1 MKIFSDR
8 YDTGTSADAMFQ
20 VRSDDCGIP
29 TSLVGCI
36 GEMICDITVPQA
48 NESLVGAGL
57 KVLEHWEITLHPK
70 E

>member
-1 MKIFSDR
+1 MKIMVDR
-8 YDTGTSADAMFQ
+8 YDTGTSAEAMFQ

-48 NESLVGAGL
+48 NESLVSTGL
-57 KVLEHWEITLHPK
+57 KVLENCEITLK
-70 E
+70 TRE